1 MAAKET
7 RIQLRRDTATNWANA
22 QTAAGTTPV
31 LAAGEIG
38 YITTGTGAGNFK
50 IGDGTTLWGALP
62 FAPSGAAST
71 AVTATTAGKLTT
83 PTTING
89 TNFDGSA
96 AIEVKGAVY
105 GSGYTKITV
114 KAGSTGPTSP
124 VAGDVW
130 ISF

>member
-1 MAAKET
+1 MNKET
-7 RIQLRRDTATNWANA
+7 RIQLRRDTYDNWVAA
-22 QTAAGTTPV
+22 QTAAGTTAI

-50 IGDGTTLWGALP
+50 IGDGATLWGALP
-62 FAPSGAAST
+62 YAPAGAAAT
-71 AVTATTAGKLTT
+71 AVTATSAGKLTT
-83 PTTING
+83 PVAING
-89 TNFDGSA
+89 ANFDGSA
-96 AIEVKGAVY
+96 AFEVKGAVY
-105 GSGYTKITV
+105 GTGYTKITV